1 MMKKKFFRK
10 QVDVKYKIIGLM
22 LGLVISILLITFS
35 FYYDN
40 LFFTKGI
47 NNFFFSS
54 FKSLNNKSDIVGE
67 NINQELVEEIKSL
80 KDLLKIDNTLLDFEK
95 INAVVIS
102 RNNIYWNDEVIINRG
117 RNAGIEEGMA
127 VVVSEGLVGRIVE
140 VYDDSSRVKLITSV
154 SYNETSV
161 KINNQYLVLEF
172 DIDGDLM
179 VTQLD
184 NTNSIKIGDV
194 VYTSGLT
201 DKFPKGI
208 TIGYVSSIENDIYG
222 DKKKL
227 LIKLFYDINDLRYV
241 TVLKRLV

>member
-1 MMKKKFFRK
+1 MMKKKIFRK

-80 KDLLKIDNTLLDFEK
+80 KELLKIDNTLLEFEK

-117 RNAGIEEGMA
+117 RNAGIEKGMA
-127 VVVSEGLVGRIVE
+127 VVVSEGLVGRVEE

-172 DIDGDLM
+172 DIDGNLIVM
-179 VTQLD
+179 QLD
-184 NTNSIKIGDV
+184 NTNSIKIGDI

-241 TVLKRLV
+241 TVLKRLA

>member
-1 MMKKKFFRK
+1 MMKKKIFRK

-80 KDLLKIDNTLLDFEK
+80 KELLKIDNTLLEFEK

-102 RNNIYWNDEVIINRG
+102 RNNIYWNDEVVINRG

-127 VVVSEGLVGRIVE
+127 VVVSEGLVGRIEE
-140 VYDDSSRVKLITSV
+140 VYEDSSRVKLITSV

-172 DIDGDLM
+172 DIDGNLIVM
-179 VTQLD
+179 QLD
-184 NTNSIKIGDV
+184 NTNSIKIGDI

-241 TVLKRLV
+241 TVLKRLA